1 MELYKKA
8 TEKLDKT
15 ALRKNIKSIKMSQH
29 SNNEVQNDSLGINED
44 EPIKLV
50 YTIYSIGNEYIKL
63 SLKQKEVKFTT
74 KMLL

>member
-1 MELYKKA
+1 LELYKKA

-50 YTIYSIGNEYIKL
+50 YKL
-63 SLKQKEVKFTT
+63 SIA
-74 KMLL
+74 